1 MQEITRWVADDG
13 KEFEFEEDCE
23 NYECECIFKLMMQE
37 PCIKFFDSQLD
48 KIIFD
53 DYDDFCSRSCDV
65 AYIMG
70 GHSLDNFLTME
81 VNGVELGDRADFPMY
96 GEWWGSDDEVIAW
109 NEETEEWDNLSYR
122 FKELHKTLKK
132 IAES

>member
-23 NYECECIFKLMMQE
+23 DYECECIFNELKND
-37 PCIKFFDSQLD
+37 PDIKFFDANKVRLTFNS
-48 KIIFD
+48 FE
-53 DYDDFCSRSCDV
+53 DFCYCVNDIVYFTGCRSL
-65 AYIMG
+65 G
-70 GHSLDNFLTME
+70 NFLTMD
-81 VNGVELGDRADFPMY
+81 VNGVDFGYRADFPCSCD
-96 GEWWGSDDEVIAW
+96 WWGDNADVIAW
-109 NEETEEWDNLSYR
+109 NEETEEWDNLSAR